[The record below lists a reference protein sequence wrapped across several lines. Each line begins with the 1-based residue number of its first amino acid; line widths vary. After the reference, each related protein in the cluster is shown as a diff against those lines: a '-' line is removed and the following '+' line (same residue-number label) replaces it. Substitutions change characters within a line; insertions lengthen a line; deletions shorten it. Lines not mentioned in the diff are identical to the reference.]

1 MTSAPAPI
9 LRRALLY
16 VPGSSKR
23 MMERARGLD
32 VDCVTF
38 DLEDAVTATE
48 KPTARHIIKDAL
60 NLPRPRGVREIG
72 VRINAVGSGLA
83 LEDLGVVLQG
93 KNLDTIVVPKVESAG
108 DLTFVSNVLD
118 HSNHPKRSSVKI
130 LGPSPC
136 PSNTPKAL
144 LESARSIIDIRQIS
158 GSTPRLSGLIFA
170 AEDFAKDLS
179 ITRTP
184 SLTEFLLARQTIAMA
199 ARAYSIPSA
208 IDLVCTSY
216 RDVAVLERECL
227 DGVGMGFNGKQ
238 VIHPSQVDVVQRLF
252 LPGEEQV
259 RVAVRVLV
267 AEEVAQAEGRGSWGL
282 DGRMVDRPVVEAAR
296 RIVGKMEAAGVDISG
311 VWEAEKETKPE

>member
-1 MTSAPAPI
+1 MATAPI

-23 MMERARGLD
+23 MVEKARGLN
-32 VDCVTF
+32 VDCVTY
-38 DLEDAVTATE
+38 DLEDAVTAAE

-60 NLPRPRGVREIG
+60 NLPMQGGAREVS
-72 VRINAVGSGLA
+72 VRINAVETGLA

-108 DLTFVSNVLD
+108 DLEFVSNVLD
-118 HSNHPKRSSVKI
+118 HSNHLNKSSIKI
-130 LGPSPC
+130 L
-136 PSNTPKAL
+136 AL
-144 LESARSIIDIRQIS
+144 LESARSIIDIRQIIT
-158 GSTPRLSGLIFA
+158 STPRLSGLIFA

-184 SLTEFLLARQTIAMA
+184 SLTEFLFARQTITTA
-199 ARAYSIPSA
+199 ARAFNLPSA

-216 RDVAVLERECL
+216 RDTAALERECL

-238 VIHPSQVDVVQRLF
+238 VIHPSQVDLVQRLF

-259 RVAVRVLV
+259 RGAVRVLV
-267 AEEVAQAEGRGSWGL
+267 AEKVAEAEGKGSWGL
-282 DGRMVDRPVVEAAR
+282 DGRMVDRPVIEAAR
-296 RIVGKMEAAGVDISG
+296 RVVGKMEVAGMDIRA
-311 VWEAEKETKPE
+311 VWEAEKRTRPE